1 MSRISN
7 YEELV
12 LEKQRLQQQLT
23 IQKMELNSEIR
34 ALKEQWE
41 PLTRIMG
48 KVGGLFK
55 KDDDASPSLLKTGV
69 DLITKQSPLGKASW
83 IAKLLVPVVAGTVSS
98 FVKKKMKAKA

>member
-1 MSRISN
+1 MNKISN

-12 LEKQRLQQQLT
+12 LEKKRLQHQLT

-41 PLTRIMG
+41 PLTNIMG

-55 KDDDASPSLLKTGV
+55 KDDDSPSLLKKGV
-69 DLITKQSPLGKASW
+69 DLISSQAPLGKVGW
-83 IAKLLVPVVAGTVSS
+83 IARLLAPVVVGTVSS
-98 FVKKKMKAKA
+98 FVKKKMRAKA